1 MQARMGRRGGPDEG
15 DSGDGSGCGDGRDDA
30 GGATH
35 PSAAINDVIVQSHA
49 SGFVSTELSWPSTWT
64 ERRDSDRKRVF
75 GLADWHRDGTLA
87 DYLAI
92 EARTSRRFPVM
103 WTSRWPGACRSR
115 G

>member
-49 SGFVSTELSWPSTWT
+49 LGSPRL
-64 ERRDSDRKRVF
+64 
-75 GLADWHRDGTLA
+75 
-87 DYLAI
+87 
-92 EARTSRRFPVM
+92 SRRGPRHGPIAVTATENGSSALPTGIVTAPSPSV
-103 WTSRWPGACRSR
+103 WRSR
-115 G
+115 RAPRAA